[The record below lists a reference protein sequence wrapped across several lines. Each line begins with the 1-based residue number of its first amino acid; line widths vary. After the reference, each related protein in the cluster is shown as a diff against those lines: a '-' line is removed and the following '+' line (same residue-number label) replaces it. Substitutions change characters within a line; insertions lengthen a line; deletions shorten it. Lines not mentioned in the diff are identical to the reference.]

1 MDQTVSPKKRALQI
15 FPTIL
20 LIIFLIELIAMGAMR
35 LIFHI
40 KLDLFIYLYLL
51 MPAVGLF
58 FITFHATGRSTA
70 RAMNQAAC
78 TCAIILSCDNKL

>member
-20 LIIFLIELIAMGAMR
+20 LIIFLIELIAMGAIH

-40 KLDLFIYLYLL
+40 KLDLFKYVYLL
-51 MPAVGLF
+51 MPAVVLF
-58 FITFHATGRSTA
+58 FITFHATGRYTA
-70 RAMNQAAC
+70 RPINQAAC
-78 TCAIILSCDNKL
+78 TCTIIIMRH